1 MTKRQIRRINYL
13 LLTIIVFG
21 QLSALVPPAGV
32 AFAQQSPQPP
42 MDVRLVPDRGAPERP
57 AYDRQNTET
66 WPDSFP
72 KKEECGRF
80 DLFCKAGDWFSDRW
94 QDAQDLWTDFFTEGE
109 SGSLLSRIKGI
120 LLGFAKGLGDFI
132 AGVGDLVKQ
141 LLSLLWEFLT
151 NPSSAL
157 QKVQAMITGIIE
169 SFKQAFTA
177 VRDALSADPPDFGDA
192 AMEVAIMLGFQA
204 IVDALRAGLIG
215 QAIGRGLFEL
225 VASVGP
231 AVMARVGGR
240 IAEVF
245 NRASDMANGVMSRVQ
260 AVTNAKRW
268 ALDKLES
275 ATAILPFA
283 RTKRILSSMIDDTLK
298 PGQLESKYSDLPR
311 HFGNSPYVRDRMD
324 ELERLAKECV
334 EQGTGSRPCR
344 QRDGPFNN
352 IKGEYREARMRSWMD
367 DTIGGTSR
375 IGDHDVT
382 KNGWDDFRS
391 LDVGDGSGD
400 QRYIFGEAKDR
411 TTESNR
417 AGVGDFEKFMTGS
430 PPRFNRAGFEERLD
444 QLVTDGV
451 VSASERDKVIDAL
464 ENGRVEI
471 VIFGGGVDQ
480 PFTGPVSG
488 LSHLAVGGTR
498 ADGSAIPDVSVRVH
512 IDK

>member
-21 QLSALVPPAGV
+21 QLSALVPPVGV
-32 AFAQQSPQPP
+32 AYAQQPP
-42 MDVRLVPDRGAPERP
+42 MDVRLVPDRSSPERP

-72 KKEECGRF
+72 QKEECGRF

-157 QKVQAMITGIIE
+157 QKVRAMITGVIE
-169 SFKQAFTA
+169 SFRQAFTA

-245 NRASDMANGVMSRVQ
+245 NRASDMANGAMSRVQ

-298 PGQLESKYSDLPR
+298 PGQLEGNYTDLPR

-334 EQGTGSRPCR
+334 EQGAGSRPCQ
-344 QRDGPFNN
+344 QRNGHWSN
-352 IKGEYREARMRSWMD
+352 IRGEYREARLRSWTD
-367 DTIGGTSR
+367 QTYGGSSR
-375 IGDHDVT
+375 IDDHDVNG
-382 KNGWDDFRS
+382 NGWDDFRD
-391 LDVGDGSGD
+391 LDARDGSGNR
-400 QRYIFGEAKDR
+400 RYVFGESKDSIN
-411 TTESNR
+411 EG
-417 AGVGDFEKFMTGS
+417 GVGPGNLNMVMTGS
-430 PPRFNRAGFEERLD
+430 PPRLNKTGFQTRLD
-444 QLVTDGV
+444 KLLSDG
-451 VSASERDKVIDAL
+451 VIDATEHADIL
-464 ENGRVEI
+464 KALDEGRVEI
-471 VIFGGGVDQ
+471 VVFGGGTDR
-480 PFTGPVSG
+480 PFTGTVAGVSTLPVD
-488 LSHLAVGGTR
+488 GTR
-498 ADGSAIPDVSVRVH
+498 SDGSAIPDVSVRVH
-512 IDK
+512 VDK